1 MSLAAGQNDEEPKVV
16 TMADPGAPLRG
27 TGRRWL
33 RRIGR
38 TFFLSLGV
46 VVAALAGTYFYLSG
60 GRFVT
65 TENASVRADKVA
77 VSAFVPGTVV
87 EVAVSENQ
95 RVREGDLLFRIDDEP
110 YLIALD
116 RAEAQ
121 MKRVVHEVAALRAS
135 YRQKQEELK
144 LAQTTAAYYG
154 REFARHEELAER
166 KVVSVMRLDEVRHSL
181 DVARNQVA
189 ARRQELSRILA
200 GLGGEPDLAAARHPD
215 YLEAKAR
222 KEQADFELR
231 RTIIMAP
238 ASGIIGNVAL
248 RPGDYAKTGVPLIS
262 LIETGY
268 IWIEANIKETDMTYV
283 AVGQPATIRVDAYPD
298 REWPAEVKSLSP
310 ATGSEFALLPAQN
323 ATGNWVKVVQRV
335 PVKFRLVGD
344 GDTSALRI
352 GMSVRVEIDTGHQR
366 VLPDFTRTALGWITG
381 TE

>member
-1 MSLAAGQNDEEPKVV
+1 
-16 TMADPGAPLRG
+16 MADPGTPLRG
-27 TGRRWL
+27 TGRRWA

-46 VVAALAGTYFYLSG
+46 AVAAIAGAYFYATG
-60 GRFVT
+60 GRFIT

-95 RVREGDLLFRIDDEP
+95 QVRQGDLLFRIDDEP

-116 RAEAQ
+116 RAEAL
-121 MKRVVHEVAALRAS
+121 MERVVHEVAALRAS

-144 LAQTTAAYYG
+144 LAQTTAAYYD
-154 REFARHEELAER
+154 REFARHEDLAER
-166 KVVSVMRLDEVRHSL
+166 KVIAVMRLDEVRHSL

-200 GLGGEPDLAAARHPD
+200 ALGGDPNLPAAKHPD

-222 KEQADFELR
+222 RDQADFELR
-231 RTIIMAP
+231 RTIVMAP

-248 RPGDYAKTGVPLIS
+248 RPGNYAKTGVPLIS
-262 LIETGY
+262 LVETGY
-268 IWIEANIKETDMTYV
+268 IWIEANIKETDMTHV
-283 AVGQPATIRVDAYPD
+283 AVGQLATIRVDAYPD
-298 REWPAEVKSLSP
+298 REWRAEVKSLSP

-344 GDTSALRI
+344 GDRSALRI

-381 TE
+381 NE